1 MIDTNKYKG
10 KLEEELK
17 VVEKELKEV
26 AVKTS
31 KNPNNGWEASI
42 TKETDM
48 GADRADVNEVADEI
62 ESFEENTAIFSKLD
76 AQYNDIKTALDKIKN
91 GTYGKCE
98 VGGEDI
104 PEDRL
109 EANPSARTCIEHSL

>member
-1 MIDTNKYKG
+1 MKDTKKYKER
-10 KLEEELK
+10 LEKELK
-17 VVEKELKEV
+17 MVEKELEEI
-26 AVKTS
+26 AVKAP
-31 KNPNNGWEASI
+31 KNPNGWEPSI

-48 GADRADVNEVADEI
+48 GSDSADSNEVADEI
-62 ESFEENTAIFSKLD
+62 ESFEENTAVVSRLE
-76 AQYNDIKTALDKIKN
+76 AQYNDIKIALDKIKE

-109 EANPSARTCIEHSL
+109 EANPSARACIEHAR

>member
-10 KLEEELK
+10 KLEAELK
-17 VVEKELKEV
+17 IVEGELKEI
-26 AVKTS
+26 AVKS
-31 KNPNNGWEASI
+31 PNDPNGWVPAL

-48 GADRADVNEVADEI
+48 GSDSADEIDVADEL
-62 ESFEENTAIFSKLD
+62 ESLGENTAIVSKLE
-76 AQYNDIKTALDKIKN
+76 AQYNDINTALEKIKN

-109 EANPSARTCIEHSL
+109 EANPSARTCIEHAK